1 VNNPMTDALSKPK
14 HIARRFPRYPLD
26 IRVSVHV
33 FREGKTASFWGRSTE
48 FGADGIS
55 ATLTGELQA
64 GEVVSMEL
72 LLPMAAAPL
81 KLRAIVRYHQGL
93 RHGFEFLARSP
104 GQNEA
109 IQKLCAAMEA
119 RQ

>member
-1 VNNPMTDALSKPK
+1 MSDAVSKPK

-33 FREGKTASFWGRSTE
+33 FRDGKTLSLWGRSTE
-48 FGADGIS
+48 FGQDGIS
-55 ATLTGELQA
+55 ATLTGEVEA

-72 LLPMAAAPL
+72 SLPGIAYPL

-93 RHGFEFLARSP
+93 RHGFEFLARNP
-104 GQNEA
+104 EQQEA
-109 IQKLCAAMEA
+109 ILKLCQTMASRE
-119 RQ
+119 